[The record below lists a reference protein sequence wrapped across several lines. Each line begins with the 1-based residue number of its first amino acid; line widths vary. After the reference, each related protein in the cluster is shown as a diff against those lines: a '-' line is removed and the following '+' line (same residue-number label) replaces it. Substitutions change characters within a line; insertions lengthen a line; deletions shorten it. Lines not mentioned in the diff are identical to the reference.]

1 MRGARPGVT
10 TMEELLESFGEP
22 AQRST
27 QAEDVV
33 LGYWNETAPAGTR
46 GVQFRVSQQSGRLQ
60 RIDVFPETPP
70 SRALL
75 DEEYGPAC
83 GSAKPKKADKKKPAD
98 KASKK
103 KPAACYVVKI
113 TSGNRFYFHY
123 ATLGLAIFFDQQQV
137 QSLAYVLPSR
147 AKRPLKKEAPLDE
160 PPALPQKPEPTVAP
174 APAPEPEPT
183 VAQAAPPE
191 PAPAPAPVASSET
204 TPPPEPLSFDT
215 SLRRPTV
222 VETETAAET
231 APATAKAPTT
241 ARAGSDTPPDRAL
254 GVWTEEEENS
264 NSSGSGS
271 LLDEV
276 NSKNDFLDVGGFFY
290 QRADLAGSRL
300 GTDTQL
306 QPRFPALVRVYLDA
320 RPMERLRSFVVGRL
334 VYDPLDVTLST
345 PQPGLD
351 QLWFN
356 FDLGRLVFITVGRQ
370 QIKWGS
376 SQIWNPTDFLQ
387 QPNPQ
392 PLEGIDLRTGVDM
405 LKLNVP
411 IAPLGAHLT
420 LIASADLHGPAED
433 RLRYGGAVRAD
444 VALGPTGELGF
455 SASFLQQR
463 RPRYGLDL
471 SMGVGPVDLNAEV
484 ALVRDT
490 DVRLWERAGTGFAQR
505 AFGGPKLLASGGL
518 STQFRLADLYRVAL
532 RFEGFY
538 NSLGYDDRAFL
549 TLLQSTGDYRGLFFG
564 RYYAMGQAIFS
575 RRSSFY
581 PSLIFTNVVN
591 VLDRSLLSRVDF
603 SLLVTPS
610 TRIFIFAEVP
620 FGERGS
626 EFLYQPDPT
635 VVEDAAPVGLG
646 LFRAGINI
654 RMRM

>member
-1 MRGARPGVT
+1 
-10 TMEELLESFGEP
+10 MEELLESFGEP
-22 AQRST
+22 SQRST
-27 QAEDVV
+27 QAEEVV
-33 LGYWNETAPAGTR
+33 LGYWSETAPPGTR
-46 GVQFRVSQQSGRLQ
+46 GVQFRVSQRSGRLQ

-70 SRALL
+70 TRAML
-75 DEEYGPAC
+75 DEEFGPAC
-83 GSAKPKKADKKKPAD
+83 GSAKPKKADRKKPAD
-98 KASKK
+98 KAGKK
-103 KPAACYVVKI
+103 KQAACYVVKI

-137 QSLAYVLPSR
+137 QSLAYVPPSR

-160 PPALPQKPEPTVAP
+160 PPVLPQEQEPTAAP
-174 APAPEPEPT
+174 PPEPT

-191 PAPAPAPVASSET
+191 PEPASLPEAKPTPAPTASSEPAPT
-204 TPPPEPLSFDT
+204 PEPASFDM
-215 SLRRPTV
+215 SMRRPTII
-222 VETETAAET
+222 ETEEPAQP
-231 APATAKAPTT
+231 APATAKASP
-241 ARAGSDTPPDRAL
+241 DTPPDRAL
-254 GVWTEEEENS
+254 GVWTEEENS

-271 LLDEV
+271 LLAEV
-276 NSKNDFLDVGGFFY
+276 NRKNDFLDVGGFFY
-290 QRADLAGSRL
+290 QRADLTGTRL
-300 GTDTQL
+300 GGDTQL
-306 QPRFPALVRVYLDA
+306 QPRFPALVRLYLDA
-320 RPMERLRSFVVGRL
+320 RPMERLRSFVVGRI
-334 VYDPLDVTLST
+334 VYDPLDVTLSS

-387 QPNPQ
+387 LPNPQ

-411 IAPLGAHLT
+411 ISPLGAHLT
-420 LIASADLHGPAED
+420 LIASADLNGPAED

-444 VALGPTGELGF
+444 VALGPTGEIGF
-455 SASFLQQR
+455 TASFLQRR

-490 DVRLWERAGTGFAQR
+490 DVRLWEGTETGFAER

-532 RFEGFY
+532 RVEGFY

-564 RYYAMGQAIFS
+564 RYYGMGQITFS

-581 PSLIFTNVVN
+581 PALIFTNVVN
-591 VLDRSLLSRVDF
+591 VIDRSVLSRVDF

-610 TRIFIFAEVP
+610 ARMFIFAEMP

-626 EFLYQPDPT
+626 EFLYQPDPS

-654 RMRM
+654 RLRM